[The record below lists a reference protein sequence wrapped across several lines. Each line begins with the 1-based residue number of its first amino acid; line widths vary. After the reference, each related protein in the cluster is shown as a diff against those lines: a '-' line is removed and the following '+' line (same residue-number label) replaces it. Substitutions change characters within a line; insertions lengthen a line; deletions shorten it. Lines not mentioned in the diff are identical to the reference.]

1 MNWFVYIIECS
12 DGALYTGVSTDV
24 ARRFRQH
31 AETKQGA
38 RFFRGRIPLK
48 VVYVESGHSRSS
60 ACKREAAIKRGSRD
74 SKLHLI
80 AEANA
85 AAVSAAP

>member
-1 MNWFVYIIECS
+1 MNWYVYIIECS
-12 DGALYTGVSTDV
+12 DGTLYTGVSTDV

-38 RFFRGRIPLK
+38 RFFRGRTPVR
-48 VVYVESGHSRSS
+48 VVYVESGHTRSS

-74 SKLHLI
+74 SKLALI
-80 AEANA
+80 ADAIA
-85 AAVSAAP
+85 AAACAAR